1 MVSEQWD
8 LLHYGSP
15 FLGWLFDE
23 ESLCQ
28 IIIEHKSD
36 VQVNANASLA
46 SSLSKVLLILTKKS
60 GLVTSAVAP
69 GYRGSPL
76 ADHPAAT
83 SASRGASYAGRKF
96 LRGGRQRR
104 VGGRGRGQV
113 KVDPK
118 VPKNPSFKRGFQE

>member
-1 MVSEQWD
+1 M
-8 LLHYGSP
+8 
-15 FLGWLFDE
+15 GWLFDE

-36 VQVNANASLA
+36 VQVNANASLASSLA

-104 VGGRGRGQV
+104 VGGRGGGQT
-113 KVDPK
+113 KVNPK
-118 VPKNPSFKRGFQE
+118 DS